1 VSRAAT
7 CAVCEDHAE
16 STFRV
21 EGMCCQHEAELLTR
35 RLGTLRGVEHT
46 STDVVRQQLRVAYDR
61 AVTSTGAIAEAV
73 AETGLRAWPDE
84 EAQAA
89 KAAPAAFGE
98 GHWFGVP
105 PLAVASAALALGLGL
120 SWTAAPRPWTIA
132 MLALA
137 VAAGGAPTLRRAV
150 TSARQG
156 RLDMFVLMTVAVA
169 GAAAIGEWT
178 EAATVVVLFALAQA
192 LERRSLD
199 RARDAIHTLIADAP
213 SEVAIRRAG
222 HVTGVPLDAVRVGDV
237 LVVAPGERIA
247 LDGDVVDGAS
257 DVNQAAI
264 TGESVPVSRGPGD
277 RVFAGTVNGAGAL
290 DVRVTAVGDDTT
302 LARIIHLVER
312 AQASRAPSQAW
323 VDRFAA
329 RYTPAVIALAGLV
342 AIVPPLAWGEP
353 FGTALY
359 RALVLLVIA
368 CPCALVLSTPVSI
381 VSALAAAARRGVLV
395 KGGLHL
401 ERLAGVAAVAFDKT
415 GTLTHGV
422 LAVADVVPLAGV
434 DRATVLE
441 TAGRIAARST
451 HPVDRAILAHV
462 KAGTD
467 GGRVAE
473 ASSVQAFPGLGL
485 TGVIEGE
492 PAALGS
498 PRFFESRGW
507 LSEALAAPTAEA
519 RARGLQVV
527 LVARGG
533 RALGVITLGDELR
546 THAQAAIA
554 ELRAAGV
561 RHVALLSGDHAA
573 AAGAAGRASGVDTVA
588 GGLLPAEKLALVREL
603 AASVG
608 PVAMIGDG
616 VNDAPAL
623 AAAHVG
629 IAMGA
634 AGTAAAIET
643 ADVALMSDDL
653 RGAAYAVR
661 LGKATLATVRANVAV
676 AIAIKLITVLLAVAG
691 VATLWMAVLADVG
704 GSLIVVANAL
714 RLLRTR

>member
-1 VSRAAT
+1 VSRAAQ

-35 RLGTLRGVEHT
+35 RLGTLRGVERT

-84 EAQAA
+84 GAHEV

-120 SWTAAPRPWTIA
+120 SWTDAPRPAMIA
-132 MLALA
+132 LLALA
-137 VAAGGAPTLRRAV
+137 VVAGGATTLRRAV

-156 RLDMFVLMTVAVA
+156 RLDMFVLMTVAVV
-169 GAAAIGEWT
+169 GAAAIGEWI
-178 EAATVVVLFALAQA
+178 EAATVVVLFSLAQA

-199 RARDAIHTLIADAP
+199 RARDAIHTLIAEAP
-213 SEVAIRRAG
+213 SDVAIRRGG
-222 HVTGVPLDAVRVGDV
+222 HMDRVPLEGVRVGDV

-247 LDGDVVDGAS
+247 LDGDVIEGTS

-264 TGESVPVSRGPGD
+264 TGESVPVSRGPGE
-277 RVFAGTVNGAGAL
+277 RVFGGTVNGGGAL

-302 LARIIHLVER
+302 LARIIHMVER

-329 RYTPAVIALAGLV
+329 RYTPAVIALAALV

-353 FGTALY
+353 VGAALY

-401 ERLAGVAAVAFDKT
+401 ERLASITAVAFDKT

-422 LAVADVVPLAGV
+422 LTVTDVVPLAGV
-434 DRATVLE
+434 DRAAVLE

-451 HPVDRAILAHV
+451 HPVDRAIVAHV
-462 KAGTD
+462 RAGGD
-467 GGRVAE
+467 GRPGE
-473 ASSVQAFPGLGL
+473 ASNVLAFPGLGL
-485 TGVIEGE
+485 TAVVDGD
-492 PAALGS
+492 PAAVGS
-498 PRFFESRGW
+498 PRFFASRGW
-507 LSEALAAPTAEA
+507 FTDALAAPTAEA

-533 RALGVITLGDELR
+533 RALGLITLGDELR

-561 RHVALLSGDHAA
+561 RQVALLSGDHAEA
-573 AAGAAGRASGVDTVA
+573 AAEAGRASGVDVIK
-588 GGLLPAEKLALVREL
+588 GGLLPDEKLTLVREL
-603 AASVG
+603 TASVG

-616 VNDAPAL
+616 INDAPAL

-634 AGTAAAIET
+634 AGAAAAIET

-661 LGKATLATVRANVAV
+661 LGKATLSTVRANVGV
-676 AIAIKLITVLLAVAG
+676 ALAIKLVTVILAVAG